1 MANRSYIYAATE
13 AEGGDRILLG
23 QHEDSVPLIFKIL
36 LSADAEKH
44 TEADSDRTFIS
55 GDFDGGVQR
64 LELFFD
70 DLGPGSGA
78 GLNRKEFRRSAEN
91 ALMVLKSKRLRNCRY
106 IVLDSTEVAEGAD
119 TDTLLSE
126 VRNINDTID
135 SDPVLVG
142 DKASSLSELLHNQS
156 LVAPDDEAGIRRISE
171 IGLTSIGAGR

>member
-36 LSADAEKH
+36 LSAHAEKH
-44 TEADSDRTFIS
+44 TEAGSDTTFIS

-64 LELFFD
+64 LELFFE

-106 IVLDSTEVAEGAD
+106 IVLDSTEVVDGAD
-119 TDTLLSE
+119 TDTLLSQ

-135 SDPVLVG
+135 SDPILVG

-156 LVAPDDEAGIRRISE
+156 LVAPDDEAGVRRITE

>member
-23 QHEDSVPLIFKIL
+23 QHEGSVPLIFKIL

-44 TEADSDRTFIS
+44 TEADSDTTFIS

-106 IVLDSTEVAEGAD
+106 IVLDSTEVVDGAD

-156 LVAPDDEAGIRRISE
+156 LVAPDDEAGVRRIAE